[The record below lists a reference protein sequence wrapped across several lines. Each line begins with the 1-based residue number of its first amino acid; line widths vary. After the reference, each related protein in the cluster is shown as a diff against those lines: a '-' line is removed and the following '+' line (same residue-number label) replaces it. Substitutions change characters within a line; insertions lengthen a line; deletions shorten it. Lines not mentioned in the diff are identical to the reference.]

1 MVTIKRRDW
10 ALIFLVSIA
19 AFMVGLVVASGLHLV
34 GIGIAQEQVE
44 TSQALEEL
52 ELAYEKAAASID
64 PSVVKVDVTV
74 TLQAPSI
81 MPFGGMPFGGDEFF
95 KRFFQEPQQP
105 QQEYKSYGEGSGV
118 IVSSDGYIL
127 TNNHVIENAEKIKVQ
142 LLDGRE
148 FDASV
153 VGTDPMTDIAVLKI
167 DGKDLPTA
175 KLGNSDNVKVGQI
188 VIAIGHPLRQSH
200 TVTAGIISAVGRSN
214 VSLAD
219 YEDFIQTDAAINPG
233 NSGGPLVNLKGE
245 VIGINTAIASYTGG
259 YMGIGFAIP
268 INMAKEIMEQLKEN
282 GKVIRGW
289 LGVYIQPLT
298 PEIAKE
304 FNIPKDKGVLV
315 SDVVSGGPADKAG
328 LKKGDC
334 IVKYNGEN
342 VEDVNKL
349 RMAVSKTKPDINATL
364 EIYRGAKLIKVTVKI
379 GELPA
384 EKTGI
389 MKGKEEEETTQKIG
403 IRVQGLT
410 TDIAKELGYNGK
422 EGVVITDVEYG
433 SPAYEAGFNQGDIIL
448 EIDKQKVRG
457 ISDFKTAIENA
468 KKKDSI
474 LFYVWSKEASHY
486 VVVKLK

>member
-1 MVTIKRRDW
+1 MVNIKKRDW
-10 ALIFLVSIA
+10 AVIFLVSIA

-34 GIGIAQEQVE
+34 GIGIAQEPIE
-44 TSQALEEL
+44 TSKALEEL
-52 ELAYEKAAASID
+52 ELAYEKAAALVD
-64 PSVVKVDVTV
+64 PAVVKVDVTV
-74 TLQAPSI
+74 TVQAPSF
-81 MPFGGMPFGGDEFF
+81 MPFGPMPFGDDFF
-95 KRFFQEPQQP
+95 KRFFEEQQAP
-105 QQEYKSYGEGSGV
+105 NRQYKSYGEGSGV

-127 TNNHVIENAEKIKVQ
+127 TNNHVIENSEKIKIQ
-142 LLDGRE
+142 LHDGRE
-148 FDASV
+148 FDAKI
-153 VGTDPMTDIAVLKI
+153 VGSDPMTDIAVLKI
-167 DGKDLPTA
+167 DGKDLPIA
-175 KLGNSDNVKVGQI
+175 KLGDSDKVKVGQI

-219 YEDFIQTDAAINPG
+219 YEDFLQTDAAINPG

-282 GKVIRGW
+282 GKVVRGW
-289 LGVYIQPLT
+289 LGIYIQPLT
-298 PEIAKE
+298 AEIAKE
-304 FNIPKDKGVLV
+304 FNIPRDKGVLV
-315 SDVVSGGPADKAG
+315 ADVVSGGPADKAG
-328 LKKGDC
+328 LKRGDC
-334 IVKYNGEN
+334 IVKYNGES

-349 RMAVSKTKPDINATL
+349 RMVVSKTKPGTNAEV
-364 EIYRGAKLIKVTVKI
+364 EIYRGSKLIKLTVKI

-403 IRVQGLT
+403 IRVQELT
-410 TDIAKELGYNGK
+410 PDIARELGYKGE
-422 EGVVITDVEYG
+422 EGVLITDVEYG
-433 SPAYEAGFNQGDIIL
+433 SPAYEAGLSQGDIII
-448 EIDKQKVRG
+448 EVDKQKVRN
-457 ISDFKTAIENA
+457 ISEFKIAIENA
-468 KKKDSI
+468 KKKNSI